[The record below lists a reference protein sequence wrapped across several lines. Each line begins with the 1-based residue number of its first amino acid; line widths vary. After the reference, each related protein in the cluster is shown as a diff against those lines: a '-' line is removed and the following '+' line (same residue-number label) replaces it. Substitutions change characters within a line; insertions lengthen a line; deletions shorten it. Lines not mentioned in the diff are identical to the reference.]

1 MTGIPLVFA
10 FIATIVLMI
19 ISVALLNVLLVSL
32 FV

>member
-1 MTGIPLVFA
+1 MTGIPLFFA

>member
-19 ISVALLNVLLVSL
+19 TSVALLNVLLVSL